1 MCQERIEKLRQAF
14 GRETSSNRAQGEE
27 KPGRGAGKEGKAQR
41 EYSDRGAWG
50 VSECD
55 SI

>member
-14 GRETSSNRAQGEE
+14 GRVTSSNRAQGEE
-27 KPGRGAGKEGKAQR
+27 KLGRGVGKEGKAQR